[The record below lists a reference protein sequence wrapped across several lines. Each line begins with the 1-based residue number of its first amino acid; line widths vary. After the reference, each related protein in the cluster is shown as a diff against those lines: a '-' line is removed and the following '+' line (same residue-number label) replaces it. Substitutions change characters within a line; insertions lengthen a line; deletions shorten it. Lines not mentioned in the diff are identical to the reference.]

1 MSDAHRSGCPINLTV
16 ELLGDRW
23 SLVILRDIILF
34 GKRHFRELLESNEGI
49 SSNILSDRLKMLVDE
64 GMLTRAPDP
73 GHKQRIIYSL
83 TEKSIALTPVLAQI
97 AIWGTNYLPVGEG
110 PARLVRKLEAGGPE
124 LLEQMMADLRAE
136 HLGVA
141 GTAEAPVSGN

>member
-1 MSDAHRSGCPINLTV
+1 MNEAHRSGCPINLTV

-34 GKRHFRELLESNEGI
+34 RKRHFRELLESNEGI
-49 SSNILSDRLKMLVDE
+49 SSNILSDRLRMLVDE

-110 PARLVRKLEAGGPE
+110 PARLVRQLEAGGPE
-124 LLEQMMADLRAE
+124 LLEQMMSDLREE

-141 GTAEAPVSGN
+141 AEPDAPVSRA